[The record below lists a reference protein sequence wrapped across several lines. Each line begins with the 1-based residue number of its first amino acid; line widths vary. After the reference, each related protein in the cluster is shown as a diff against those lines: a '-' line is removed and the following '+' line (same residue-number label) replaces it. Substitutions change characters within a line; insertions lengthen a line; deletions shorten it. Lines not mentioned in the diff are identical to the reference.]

1 MEETI
6 RSVQPLCCVDPLR
19 PRGQAHL
26 YQSGL
31 KGVFLKRRDAPA
43 DRLYFDKAFIYAL
56 VTRPRQSIVVLS
68 PCYAVCHL

>member
-1 MEETI
+1 MTDD
-6 RSVQPLCCVDPLR
+6 SVFRTVSTKP
-19 PRGQAHL
+19 GQAHL